1 MGQKS
6 FRLFRHGAGQVWEER
21 HHSQRLRFVTW
32 SLSKAF
38 EDFKES
44 IVPLAKLKEEIF
56 CGQSF
61 IAFVYPPINI
71 VLVVFFCKSLF
82 CFSHIREQRLINND
96 ENIALIKG
104 ES

>member
-21 HHSQRLRFVTW
+21 HHSQRLPFVTW

-44 IVPLAKLKEEIF
+44 IVPLAKLKEEMF

-61 IAFVYPPINI
+61 IAFVYPSINI
-71 VLVVFFCKSLF
+71 VLVVFVCKSLF
-82 CFSHIREQRLINND
+82 CFSHIREHINND